1 MIARSCLFKLALLLC
16 LSIGQLTA
24 IPLWA
29 QSQGTLQTDDYSP
42 TLLTVASPEAYREI
56 YLLATQITE
65 HKLLYKYLNEQFKAL
80 REIPTFLQ
88 QEYGWPS
95 ESKGLSTTQI
105 MFLLQRYPQY
115 WDELRKYMDTVTDE
129 NMNEPKIKAFRESL
143 REGFT
148 SALTDK
154 EAMEK
159 FVRLNMATEPLEIKL
174 GKGQKAFGDVE
185 IVLSFPYY
193 ENPENVKES
202 KVIPAGDM
210 KGAIIKVIRGAEKTL
225 DSNVF
230 EFNLVEIAQEF
241 IDASER
247 GVKVQVG
254 IDATTIDIA
263 ESNKAVF
270 SMLTEQMKK
279 NKNLTVV
286 AVNSVGLNHPKLL
299 VADAGEKTAKT
310 VFSSGNF
317 TQSCI
322 GPEGDQVAVAAEKR
336 SARSKPNHNHLLI
349 VEGALPALVTQ
360 MEIYK
365 SLSLKYRGR
374 EFPISGAYFFKG
386 PVEPET
392 GKPAEIILAFSPNGG
407 LGELND
413 LISRIILSSK
423 EGDILQMQF
432 AFSNEKV
439 ISAFQ
444 NRILSM
450 FKKGQ
455 GPGYKGFGDPPFAM
469 QFWSGF
475 LSLAGLKVNK
485 DLEIYEIDK
494 ENPLVKHL
502 KPAQLKALQNQI
514 RINPSV
520 YGNFKEKMADGSVAE
535 VSVKVHDK
543 TMANLIEGWAVAG
556 TSFNT
561 SASAENN
568 QEQLLFIRL
577 MKVVRILVGAYMY
590 EHVQAEKNRLG
601 YSVVHYA
608 NLRNQRKVQF
618 GEVSGAEAKA
628 ALKDIEDA
636 ARKRAAG
643 APGSCKKLV
652 P

>member
-1 MIARSCLFKLALLLC
+1 MITRSFLFKLALLLC

-29 QSQGTLQTDDYSP
+29 QSQDTLQTADYSP
-42 TLLTVASPEAYREI
+42 THLTVASPEAYREI

-65 HKLLYKYLNEQFKAL
+65 HKLLYKYLNEQFKPL
-80 REIPTFLQ
+80 RQIPEFLQ
-88 QEYGWPS
+88 KEYGWPA

-105 MFLLQRYPQY
+105 MFLLQRYPNY
-115 WDELRKYMDTVTDE
+115 WDELRKYMDTVTEE
-129 NMNEPKIKAFRESL
+129 NLNEPKIKAFRESL
-143 REGFT
+143 REGFN

-174 GKGQKAFGDVE
+174 GRGQTAFGNVE
-185 IVLSFPYY
+185 IVVSFPYY
-193 ENPENVKES
+193 ENPEDIKNS

-210 KGAIIKVIRGAEKTL
+210 KGAVVKVIRGAQKTL

-230 EFNLVEIAQEF
+230 EFNLVEVAQEF
-241 IDASER
+241 IDANDR
-247 GVKVQVG
+247 GITVNLG
-254 IDATTIDIA
+254 IDASTIEISEA
-263 ESNKAVF
+263 NKAVYA
-270 SMLTEQMKK
+270 MLVAQMKK
-279 NKNLTVV
+279 SKNFNVV
-286 AVNSVGLNHPKLL
+286 AVDSVGLNHPKLL

-322 GPEGDQVAVAAEKR
+322 GPEGDQVGVEAEKR
-336 SARSKPNHNHLLI
+336 SPRSKPNHNHLLI
-349 VEGALPALVTQ
+349 VDGALPALVTQ

-386 PVEPET
+386 PVEAET

-413 LISRIILSSK
+413 LIARIILSSK

-439 ISAFQ
+439 VSAFQ
-444 NRILSM
+444 NRILNM
-450 FKKGQ
+450 FKKGK

-485 DLEIYEIDK
+485 DLEIYEVDK
-494 ENPLVKHL
+494 ENPLVKEL
-502 KPAQLKALQNQI
+502 TPAQLKALQSQI
-514 RINPSV
+514 RINPKV
-520 YGNFKEKMADGSVAE
+520 YGNFKEKMADGTVAE
-535 VSVKVHDK
+535 FSVKVHDK
-543 TMANLIEGWAVAG
+543 TMANLLEGWAVAG

-577 MKVVRILVGAYMY
+577 MKVVRILAGAYMY
-590 EHVQAEKNRLG
+590 EHVQAERNQLG

-608 NLRNQRKVQF
+608 NLRNQRKVEF

-628 ALKDIEDA
+628 ALKDIADA
-636 ARKRAAG
+636 ARKKAAG